1 MKKSSTQI
9 PSYLKTYSQ
18 IENYLK
24 LPIELLQKVGDN
36 EQASVLK
43 EIQKSYNKNIFDYLR
58 ENNLKEIK
66 INVSLTT
73 TNTYTLTR

>member
-1 MKKSSTQI
+1 
-9 PSYLKTYSQ
+9 
-18 IENYLK
+18 
-24 LPIELLQKVGDN
+24 VGDN